1 MNLKKTFVQKKLFL
15 SDGVLLVFI
24 LIIAT
29 SYNFHA
35 NLAPTYLLT
44 VILLAILWFFL
55 RICFSLFNPL
65 IKFTAYIILLIGLIE
80 AIWGLGQLYNYFP
93 SGHALFKTTG
103 SFFNSGP
110 YGGFIALMFPLTLHY
125 WLYFKHKNK
134 PFAYI
139 FMFIG
144 VVCMMVFPATLS
156 RTAWIAA
163 IAGCGLVLIF
173 DTRIIVRLQIF
184 RKQHQKRFALYLIIL
199 SIIIVGTLYG
209 VYTLKKDSANG
220 RLFMWKI
227 TALAIKDSPIDG
239 VGLGG
244 FPASYAKAQ
253 MEYFKSGKASETEKL
268 VAGSPEYAFNEYLR
282 IFLEQGVI
290 GGVLFLLLAIIII
303 RSGIKNRQTGAA
315 GSFLALSVFAFASY
329 PFYLWEFLVVWVFLG
344 TISVSKTGK
353 YSLSSLDK
361 SNTNRK
367 RYIPAF
373 LLLGVFITGW
383 LICAKYQNS
392 YFQANKE
399 WRKLRSLYTMKAYE
413 SIVDEYEQL
422 YPKLNYNP
430 KFVFEYAVALNATEQ
445 HQRSDSVLSRGLQLS
460 CDPMFYNIKGR
471 NHHEMGEYNKA
482 ETAYTHSTYLLPE
495 RIYPYYLLT
504 KLYADSANYHYE
516 KMYQAASA
524 VLEKEPKV
532 HSMAINEMRD
542 EVRKIL
548 KEKKEI
554 TYEK

>member
-1 MNLKKTFVQKKLFL
+1 MDSKKAKQNNLKL
-15 SDGVLLVFI
+15 SDIILLIFTLAIFI
-24 LIIAT
+24 F
-29 SYNFHA
+29 YNYQA

-44 VILLAILWFFL
+44 VIQLAIGWIFL
-55 RICFSLFNPL
+55 RICFSLSSPL
-65 IKFTAYIILLIGLIE
+65 MEYTAYIILLVGLIQ

-93 SGHALFKTTG
+93 AGHALFKTTG

-110 YGGFIALMFPLTLHY
+110 YGGFLALMFPLTLHY

-144 VVCMMVFPATLS
+144 VVCMLVFPATLS

-173 DTRIIVRLQIF
+173 DTRIIVKLQVF
-184 RKQHQKRFALYLIIL
+184 RKQHQKRFAVYLIIL
-199 SIIIVGTLYG
+199 SVIIIGTLYG
-209 VYTLKKDSANG
+209 VYTIKKDSANG

-227 TALAIKDSPIDG
+227 TTLAIKDKPISG

-282 IFLEQGVI
+282 IFIEQGVI
-290 GGVLFLLLAIIII
+290 GGILFLLLTIIII
-303 RSGIKNRQTGAA
+303 RSGVKNRQTGAA

-329 PFYLWEFLVVWVFLG
+329 PFYLWEFLVIWVLLG
-344 TISVSKTGK
+344 TISVSKTRK
-353 YSLSSLDK
+353 SSFSLLDK
-361 SNTNRK
+361 SNTSRK
-367 RYIPAF
+367 RYISAF
-373 LLLGVFITGW
+373 LMIGILITNS
-383 LICAKYQNS
+383 LICVKYQHS
-392 YFQANKE
+392 YYQANKE
-399 WRKLRSLYTMKAYE
+399 WKKMRSLYTMKAYE
-413 SIVDEYEQL
+413 SIVDDYKPL
-422 YPKLNYNP
+422 YPKLNYDP
-430 KFVFEYAVALNATEQ
+430 KFVFEYAVALNATD
-445 HQRSDSVLSRGLQLS
+445 QREKADTVLSRGLQIS
-460 CDPMFYNIKGR
+460 CDPMFYNVKGR

-482 ETAYTHSTYLLPE
+482 KTAYINSTHLLPE

-504 KLYADSANYHYE
+504 KLYADSANYHPQ
-516 KMYQAASA
+516 KMHRAATA

-532 HSMAINEMRD
+532 HSMAINEMRN
-542 EVRKIL
+542 EVRKIV
-548 KEKKEI
+548 KEKEGM

>member
-1 MNLKKTFVQKKLFL
+1 MKINKTFKAHFLSDSILLIFLLVLFL
-15 SDGVLLVFI
+15 SYDYR
-24 LIIAT
+24 T
-29 SYNFHA
+29 

-44 VILLAILWFFL
+44 VTQLGIAWLFL
-55 RICFSLFNPL
+55 RICFSIFPPL
-65 IKFTAYIILLIGLIE
+65 SYYIVYTILLVGLIQ
-80 AIWGLGQLYNYFP
+80 AVWGLGQLYNYIP

-110 YGGFIALMFPLTLHY
+110 YGGFLALMFPLTLHY

-134 PFAYI
+134 LLAYL
-139 FMFIG
+139 FVFIG
-144 VVCMMVFPATLS
+144 VVCMLVFPATLS

-173 DTRIIVRLQIF
+173 DTRIIVKLQVF
-184 RKQHQKRFALYLIIL
+184 RKRHQKRFALYFIIL

-253 MEYFKSGKASETEKL
+253 MEYFKSNKASDTERL

-290 GGVLFLLLAIIII
+290 GGILFLLLTIIII
-303 RSGIKNRQTGAA
+303 RSGIKNKKTGVA

-329 PFYLWEFLVVWVFLG
+329 PFYLWEFLVMWVLLG
-344 TISVSKTGK
+344 TISVSKTRK
-353 YSLSSLDK
+353 PSFSLLNK
-361 SNTNRK
+361 SNTNSK
-367 RYIPAF
+367 KYITAF
-373 LLLGVFITGW
+373 LLLGVLITGS
-383 LICAKYQNS
+383 LICAKYHHT
-392 YFQANKE
+392 YYHATKE
-399 WRKLRSLYTMKAYE
+399 WKKMRSLYTMKAYD
-413 SIVDEYEQL
+413 SIVDDYKRL

-445 HQRSDSVLSRGLQLS
+445 RKRADTVLSRGLQIS
-460 CDPMFYNIKGR
+460 CDPMFYNVKGR
-471 NHHEMGEYNKA
+471 NYHEMDEFNRA
-482 ETAYTHSTYLLPE
+482 ETAYINSTHLLPE

-504 KLYADSANYHYE
+504 KLYADSANYQPQ
-516 KMYQAASA
+516 KMHRAATA

-532 HSMAINEMRD
+532 HSLAINEMRN
-542 EVRKIL
+542 EVRKIV
-548 KEKKEI
+548 KEREGM
-554 TYEK
+554 THEK

>member
-1 MNLKKTFVQKKLFL
+1 MDSKKAKQNKLKL
-15 SDGVLLVFI
+15 SDSVLLLFI
-24 LIIAT
+24 LVICIF
-29 SYNFHA
+29 YNYQA
-35 NLAPTYLLT
+35 NLAPTYLLA
-44 VILLAILWFFL
+44 VIQLAIAWLIL
-55 RICFSLFNPL
+55 RICFSLFPP
-65 IKFTAYIILLIGLIE
+65 FAQYTAYIILLVGLIQ
-80 AIWGLGQLYNYFP
+80 AFWGLGQLYNYFP

-110 YGGFIALMFPLTLHY
+110 YGGFLAMMFPLSLHY

-134 PFAYI
+134 SFAYA
-139 FMFIG
+139 FMFIA
-144 VVCMMVFPATLS
+144 VVCMLVFPATLS

-173 DTRIIVRLQIF
+173 DTRIIVKLQVF
-184 RKQHQKRFALYLIIL
+184 RKQHQKQFALYFIIL
-199 SIIIVGTLYG
+199 SIIIIGTLYG

-227 TALAIKDSPIDG
+227 TTLAIKDKPITG

-282 IFLEQGVI
+282 IFLEQGII
-290 GGVLFLLLAIIII
+290 GGILFLLLTIIII
-303 RSGIKNRQTGAA
+303 RSGIRNKQTGAA
-315 GSFLALSVFAFASY
+315 GSFLTLSVFAFASY
-329 PFYLWEFLVVWVFLG
+329 PFYLWEFLVMWVLLG
-344 TISVSKTGK
+344 TISVSKTRK
-353 YSLSSLDK
+353 SSFSSLNK

-367 RYIPAF
+367 RYISAI

-399 WRKLRSLYTMKAYE
+399 WKKMRSLYTMKAYE
-413 SIVDEYEQL
+413 SIVNDYKPL
-422 YPKLNYNP
+422 YAKLNYNP
-430 KFVFEYAVALNATEQ
+430 KFVFEYAVALNATD
-445 HQRSDSVLSRGLQLS
+445 QRKKADTILSRGLQIS
-460 CDPMFYNIKGR
+460 CDPMFYNVKGR
-471 NHHEMGEYNKA
+471 NYHEMGEYDKA
-482 ETAYTHSTYLLPE
+482 EIAYINSTHLLPE

-504 KLYADSANYHYE
+504 KLYADTTNYQPQ
-516 KMYQAASA
+516 KMHQAAIA

-542 EVRKIL
+542 EVRNKV
-548 KEKKEI
+548 KEKEEFI
-554 TYEK
+554 YEK

>member
-1 MNLKKTFVQKKLFL
+1 MDSKKAKQNNLKL
-15 SDGVLLVFI
+15 SDIILLIFTLAIFI
-24 LIIAT
+24 F
-29 SYNFHA
+29 YNYQA

-44 VILLAILWFFL
+44 VIQLAIGWIFL
-55 RICFSLFNPL
+55 RICFSLSSPL
-65 IKFTAYIILLIGLIE
+65 MEYTAYIILLVGLIQ

-93 SGHALFKTTG
+93 AGHALFKTTG

-110 YGGFIALMFPLTLHY
+110 YGGFLALMFPLTLHY

-144 VVCMMVFPATLS
+144 VVCMLVFPATLS

-173 DTRIIVRLQIF
+173 GTRIIVKLQVF
-184 RKQHQKRFALYLIIL
+184 RKQYQKQFAVYLIIL
-199 SIIIVGTLYG
+199 SVIIIGTLYG
-209 VYTLKKDSANG
+209 VYTIKKDSANG

-227 TALAIKDSPIDG
+227 TTLAIKDKPISG

-282 IFLEQGVI
+282 IFIEQGVI
-290 GGVLFLLLAIIII
+290 GGILFLLLTIIII
-303 RSGIKNRQTGAA
+303 RSGVKNRQTGAA

-329 PFYLWEFLVVWVFLG
+329 PFYLWEFLVMWVLLG
-344 TISVSKTGK
+344 TISVSKTRK
-353 YSLSSLDK
+353 SSFSSLDK

-367 RYIPAF
+367 RYIPAI

-399 WRKLRSLYTMKAYE
+399 WKKMRSLYTMKAYE
-413 SIVDEYEQL
+413 SIVNDYKPL

-430 KFVFEYAVALNATEQ
+430 KFVFEYAVALNATD
-445 HQRSDSVLSRGLQLS
+445 QRKKADTILSRGLQIS
-460 CDPMFYNIKGR
+460 CDPMFYNVKGR
-471 NHHEMGEYNKA
+471 NYHEMGEYEKA
-482 ETAYTHSTYLLPE
+482 EIAYINSTHLLPE

-504 KLYADSANYHYE
+504 KLYADTTNYQPQ
-516 KMYQAASA
+516 KMHQAAIA

-542 EVRKIL
+542 EVRNIVKV
-548 KEKKEI
+548 KEEFI
-554 TYEK
+554 YEK

>member
-1 MNLKKTFVQKKLFL
+1 MKIKKFYQEYFLL
-15 SDGVLLVFI
+15 SDIILLIFTLAIFI
-24 LIIAT
+24 F
-29 SYNFHA
+29 YNYQA
-35 NLAPTYLLT
+35 NLAPTYFLA
-44 VILLAILWFFL
+44 VIQLAIAWFVL
-55 RICFSLFNPL
+55 RICFSLFPPL
-65 IKFTAYIILLIGLIE
+65 AQYSAYIILLVGLIQ
-80 AIWGLGQLYNYFP
+80 AIWGLGQLHNYFP
-93 SGHALFKTTG
+93 AGHALFKTTG

-110 YGGFIALMFPLTLHY
+110 YGGFLALMFPLTLHY

-144 VVCMMVFPATLS
+144 IVCMLVFPATLS

-163 IAGCGLVLIF
+163 IAGCGFVLVF
-173 DTRIIVRLQIF
+173 DTRIIIKLQIF
-184 RKQHQKRFALYLIIL
+184 RRQQQKQFALYILIFSVITT
-199 SIIIVGTLYG
+199 GTLCGIY
-209 VYTLKKDSANG
+209 YLKKDSANG

-227 TALAIKDSPIDG
+227 TTLAIKDKPIAG

-244 FPASYAKAQ
+244 FSASYAKAQ
-253 MEYFKSGKASETEKL
+253 IEYFKSEKASVTERL

-290 GGVLFLLLAIIII
+290 GGILFLLLTIIII
-303 RSGIKNRQTGAA
+303 LSGITNRQTGAA
-315 GSFLALSVFAFASY
+315 GSFFTLSIFGFASY
-329 PFYLWEFLVVWVFLG
+329 PFYLWEFLVMWVLLG
-344 TISVSKTGK
+344 TISLSKTGK

-373 LLLGVFITGW
+373 LLLGVLITGS
-383 LICAKYQNS
+383 LICANYQYS
-392 YFQANKE
+392 YYQANKE
-399 WRKLRSLYTMKAYE
+399 WKKLRSLYTMKAYE

-430 KFVFEYAVALNATEQ
+430 KFVFEYAVALNATD
-445 HQRSDSVLSRGLQLS
+445 QREKADTVLSRGILIS
-460 CDPMFYNIKGR
+460 CDPMFYNVKGR
-471 NHHEMGEYNKA
+471 NYHEMGEYDKA
-482 ETAYTHSTYLLPE
+482 EIAFINSTHLLPE

-504 KLYADSANYHYE
+504 KLYADSANYQPR
-516 KMYQAASA
+516 KMHQAAIA

-542 EVRKIL
+542 EIRKIV
-548 KEKKEI
+548 KEKEEKP
-554 TYEK
+554 YEK